1 MSLISRR
8 TALAA
13 TGASALAAAL
23 AACSSSTSS
32 SAANKLEEIKKNGKI
47 RIGLEGAFRPFGYH
61 DKDGKLT
68 GIEYEI
74 AEAIAKDLGV
84 SAEYIETPWDSLIAG
99 VESNRYD
106 IAINNISP
114 TEARKQKYDF
124 SIPYAYSE
132 ARVAVLDSSP
142 LKSASEISGHS
153 SAQSETSNF
162 RTLMEERGAK
172 IIIVAGFD
180 ESVEMVKSGRAEMTA
195 NDLVT
200 FKAYQQEH
208 PDTKIRLLE
217 GEVGPGSDAAIL
229 IAKGQEALKKAI
241 DESIQKHLDNGDFK
255 AIYEKF
261 VGVDLS
267 PKKK

>member
-1 MSLISRR
+1 
-8 TALAA
+8 
-13 TGASALAAAL
+13 
-23 AACSSSTSS
+23 
-32 SAANKLEEIKKNGKI
+32 
-47 RIGLEGAFRPFGYH
+47 
-61 DKDGKLT
+61 
-68 GIEYEI
+68 
-74 AEAIAKDLGV
+74 
-84 SAEYIETPWDSLIAG
+84 
-99 VESNRYD
+99 
-106 IAINNISP
+106 
-114 TEARKQKYDF
+114 
-124 SIPYAYSE
+124 
-132 ARVAVLDSSP
+132 
-142 LKSASEISGHS
+142 
-153 SAQSETSNF
+153 
-162 RTLMEERGAK
+162 MEERGAK